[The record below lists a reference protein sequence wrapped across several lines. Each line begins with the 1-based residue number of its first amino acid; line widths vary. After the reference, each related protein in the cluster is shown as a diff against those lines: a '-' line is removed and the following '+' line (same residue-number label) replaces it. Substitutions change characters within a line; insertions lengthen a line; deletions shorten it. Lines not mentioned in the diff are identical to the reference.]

1 MDKIYIVMDFIK
13 HDLKALMSTM
23 KEKFLESTN
32 FEKLCIAI
40 PKNISEVSFYVQ
52 MYPPPPCR

>member
-23 KEKFLESTN
+23 KEKFLEGIYYWS
-32 FEKLCIAI
+32 KH
-40 PKNISEVSFYVQ
+40 
-52 MYPPPPCR
+52 RG

>member
-23 KEKFLESTN
+23 KEKFLEGTMYSWCHYVRQTC
-32 FEKLCIAI
+32 K
-40 PKNISEVSFYVQ
+40 PKAALILSRVYTLDN
-52 MYPPPPCR
+52 